1 MIIVNKKIEFYWTI
15 RVYNRKGKMNV
26 SACKFTEN
34 RVIVEMKGVAAVEAV
49 AAPPTHYL
57 AIIDVSGSMMC
68 DGRLQNVKLSL
79 QHMLPHMKATD
90 TFSLVTFNNVARVLC
105 EQRNDS
111 IRDIE
116 MLISS
121 MVADGGTNMGSALM
135 AARDIVSRTPESH
148 SVCVLL
154 LTDGEVN
161 DGITDNDAL
170 VSLMTGI
177 RSLRTSVTVYSV
189 GYGIHHNFELMRLMA
204 HIGNG
209 SYSVVE
215 NLEQVASVF
224 GDILGGLMT
233 VTAQNC
239 EILLPATAKAFT
251 QLPVISDAAGHKVQI
266 GNLFNGSEQT
276 IMAES
281 VGGAHINYRYFD
293 PTSRTIVEQSVLVQ
307 VESGPEVMRKA
318 ELYMLRQ
325 DTAQMMKRVSR
336 AEEITADELTALIAR
351 LTVHESIGWVATS
364 KSELENILTRIR
376 SAPHLPPQAVLRAVS
391 GVAAN
396 NYAVLSCGRGVS
408 MMSAPASSDPDDL
421 AMPACSQVAYNFST
435 PTQVSVSRSVS
446 GAASQSA
453 PPLPVYIPPPSY
465 HIGSSRSVAGGG
477 GPMFPPSIL
486 SGGGGAGAPVPLSR
500 AVAGGFIPSLEP
512 IPSFD
517 ESMAQLNIGGH
528 MPSALEIPPPPSI
541 EELEDPD
548 YPFGA
553 PRTPTH
559 QVRPSRVSPFMEP
572 PPIARGPF
580 AVSRMPPAQNN
591 GGMSGSVGDS
601 GSPTEMQDEEVAMKL
616 DFTA

>member
-1 MIIVNKKIEFYWTI
+1 
-15 RVYNRKGKMNV
+15 MNV
-26 SACKFTEN
+26 FACKFTEN
-34 RVIVEMKGVAAVEAV
+34 RVIVEMKGVGAEAST
-49 AAPPTHYL
+49 APPTHYL

-68 DGRLQNVKLSL
+68 EGRLSNVKLSL
-79 QHMLPHMKATD
+79 QHMLPHMRATD

-121 MVADGGTNMGSALM
+121 MHADGGTNMGSALM
-135 AARDIVSRTPESH
+135 AARDIVSRTPESY

-177 RSLRTSVTVYSV
+177 RSIRTSVTVYSV

-239 EILLPATAKAFT
+239 EILLPATATALT
-251 QLPVISDAAGHKVQI
+251 QLPIITDAAGLKVQI
-266 GNLFNGSEQT
+266 GNLFDGSEQT
-276 IMAES
+276 IMVES
-281 VGGAHINYRYFD
+281 VGSTRINYRYFN
-293 PTSRTIVEQSVLVQ
+293 PTSRTIIEDSVLVQ

-336 AEEITADELTALIAR
+336 AEAITADELIALIAR

-364 KSELENILTRIR
+364 KSELENILTRLR
-376 SAPHLPPQAVLRAVS
+376 GAPHLPPEAVLRAVS

-408 MMSAPASSDPDDL
+408 MMSAPMSSDPDDMTL
-421 AMPACSQVAYNFST
+421 PACSQVAYNFST

-453 PPLPVYIPPPSY
+453 LPLPVHIPPPSY
-465 HIGSSRSVAGGG
+465 HIGLARSVAGGG
-477 GPMFPPSIL
+477 GPHATAYPQAPFT
-486 SGGGGAGAPVPLSR
+486 GGGGAGAPVPLSR

-517 ESMAQLNIGGH
+517 ESMARLNIDGLV
-528 MPSALEIPPPPSI
+528 PSPLEIPPPPSI
-541 EELEDPD
+541 EELEEEG
-548 YPFGA
+548 YPYGV
-553 PRTPTH
+553 PQTPTN
-559 QVRPSRVSPFMEP
+559 QVRASRVSPFMEP
-572 PPIARGPF
+572 PPIVRGPF
-580 AVSRMPPAQNN
+580 AVSHMPPA
-591 GGMSGSVGDS
+591 
-601 GSPTEMQDEEVAMKL
+601 PTSSEMQDEDVVQKL
-616 DFTA
+616 DFPA

>member
-1 MIIVNKKIEFYWTI
+1 
-15 RVYNRKGKMNV
+15 MNV
-26 SACKFTEN
+26 IACKFTEN
-34 RVIVEMKGVAAVEAV
+34 RVIIKTKGVAAADAV

-57 AIIDVSGSMMC
+57 AIIDVSGSMQC
-68 DGRLQNVKLSL
+68 DGRLSNVKLSL

-121 MVADGGTNMGSALM
+121 MHADGGTNMGSALM
-135 AARDIVSRTPESH
+135 AARDIVSRTPASH
-148 SVCVLL
+148 SLCVLL

-239 EILLPATAKAFT
+239 EILLPPTATALT
-251 QLPVISDAAGHKVQI
+251 QLPIITDAAGLKVQL
-266 GNLFNGSEQT
+266 GNLFDGSEQT

-281 VGGAHINYRYFD
+281 VGGPRINYRYFN
-293 PTSRTIVEQSVLVQ
+293 PTSRTIIEDSVLVQ
-307 VESGPEVMRKA
+307 VESGPEVMRDA

-336 AEEITADELTALIAR
+336 AEAITVDELTALIAR
-351 LTVHESIGWVATS
+351 LTVHESIGWVASS
-364 KSELENILTRIR
+364 KSELENILTRLR
-376 SAPHLPPQAVLRAVS
+376 AAPYLPPEAVLRAVS

-408 MMSAPASSDPDDL
+408 MMSAPVSSDPDDVAL
-421 AMPACSQVAYNFST
+421 PAASQVAYNFST
-435 PTQVSVSRSVS
+435 PSQVAVSRSVS
-446 GAASQSA
+446 GAASQSVE
-453 PPLPVYIPPPSY
+453 PTIPLPVHVPSFPY
-465 HIGSSRSVAGGG
+465 RVGSSRSVAGGG
-477 GPMFPPSIL
+477 LLLPPSIL
-486 SGGGGAGAPVPLSR
+486 SGGAGAPVPLSR

-517 ESMAQLNIGGH
+517 ESMAQLNIGG
-528 MPSALEIPPPPSI
+528 PVPPALEIPPPPPI

-548 YPFGA
+548 YPFGV
-553 PRTPTH
+553 PHTPNN

-580 AVSRMPPAQNN
+580 AVSRMPPA
-591 GGMSGSVGDS
+591 
-601 GSPTEMQDEEVAMKL
+601 PTSSEMQDEEVAVKL